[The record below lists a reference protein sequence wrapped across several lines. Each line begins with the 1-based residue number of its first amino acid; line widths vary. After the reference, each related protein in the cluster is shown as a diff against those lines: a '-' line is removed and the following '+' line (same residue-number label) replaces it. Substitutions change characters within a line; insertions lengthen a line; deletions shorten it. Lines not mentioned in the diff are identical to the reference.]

1 MTSSARPRVRG
12 RLFIVSGPSGAGKGT
27 LVRGLL
33 EQRPRVLV
41 SVSAT
46 TRGARPGESDGVDY
60 LFISRDAF
68 DDMIA
73 KNGLLEWAEVHGN
86 RYGTPRA
93 WVEERLAEGSHVVL
107 EIDPQGAFQVRD
119 MFPDAVLVFV
129 TTPTV
134 DELRRRIRGRGAESE
149 AEVEVRMKT
158 AERELALVGKYDH
171 VIINDDVLEAVER
184 LVDIVDSYTDDE
196 ES

>member
-1 MTSSARPRVRG
+1 MTSPSGSPARG

-27 LVRGLL
+27 LVHGLL
-33 EQRPRVLV
+33 EKRPRVLV

-46 TRGARPGESDGVDY
+46 TRAARPSESDGIDY
-60 LFISRDAF
+60 LFISPDAF
-68 DDMIA
+68 DEMVATD
-73 KNGLLEWAEVHGN
+73 GLLEWAEVHGN

-93 WVEERLAEGSHVVL
+93 WVEDRLSEGSHVVL

-129 TTPTV
+129 TTPSV

-149 AEVEVRMKT
+149 DEVEVRMKT

-171 VIINDDVLEAVER
+171 VIINDDVIEAVQR
-184 LVDIVDSYTDDE
+184 LVDIVDSYTDD
-196 ES
+196 

>member
-1 MTSSARPRVRG
+1 M
-12 RLFIVSGPSGAGKGT
+12 
-27 LVRGLL
+27 
-33 EQRPRVLV
+33 

-46 TRGARPGESDGVDY
+46 TRHARPGEADGVDY
-60 LFISRDAF
+60 LFISQHDF
-68 DDMIA
+68 DRLVATD
-73 KNGLLEWAEVHGN
+73 GLLEWAEVHGN

-93 WVEERLAEGSHVVL
+93 WVEEKLAEGSHVVL

-119 MFPDAVLVFV
+119 MFSDAVLVFV

-134 DELRRRIRGRGAESE
+134 EELRRRIRGRGAESE
-149 AEVEVRMKT
+149 DEVEVRMKT

-171 VIINDDVLEAVER
+171 VIINDDVLEAVQR